1 MIFYFT
7 RFSKGRIS
15 ACILLFSCWPRLIL
29 TMHWYSRSLSHCSSP
44 STELSYVSRARFL
57 RPRFQTEAK
66 ENDYWGK
73 LAIYEYLLL
82 LFLFNLILASLISK
96 RFEVSLVL
104 LISRF
109 DLRLV
114 SIETSPSPRSFRNSE
129 QDARG
134 RCPRKTWFSLVPVHA
149 LKQSPWLLIIHP
161 AHCMWR
167 MAFKVNIGHIFLSVI
182 LCNKVII
189 ICYILHL

>member
-1 MIFYFT
+1 M
-7 RFSKGRIS
+7 
-15 ACILLFSCWPRLIL
+15 ILLFSCWPRLIL
-29 TMHWYSRSLSHCSSP
+29 TMHCYSRSLSHCSSP
-44 STELSYVSRARFL
+44 STELPYVSRARFL

-66 ENDYWGK
+66 ENDHWGK
-73 LAIYEYLLL
+73 LAIDECLLL
-82 LFLFNLILASLISK
+82 LFFNLILASLISK

-104 LISRF
+104 LISWF
-109 DLRLV
+109 DLWLV

-167 MAFKVNIGHIFLSVI
+167 MAFKVNIEHIFLSVI

-189 ICYILHL
+189 ICYLLHL

>member
-1 MIFYFT
+1 MCHVPDSFDLAFKLRRKKMTIEV
-7 RFSKGRIS
+7 S
-15 ACILLFSCWPRLIL
+15 LQL
-29 TMHWYSRSLSHCSSP
+29 TNVCCC
-44 STELSYVSRARFL
+44 F
-57 RPRFQTEAK
+57 
-66 ENDYWGK
+66 
-73 LAIYEYLLL
+73 
-82 LFLFNLILASLISK
+82 FNLILASLISK

-104 LISRF
+104 LISWF
-109 DLRLV
+109 DLLLV
-114 SIETSPSPRSFRNSE
+114 SIETSPSPRSLRNSE

-167 MAFKVNIGHIFLSVI
+167 VAFKVNIEHIFLSVI

-189 ICYILHL
+189 ICYLIHL